1 MRRRVIGKSLR
12 KGTGYLADAK
22 KPVRSDI
29 QITVGLRV
37 NDNQRDLRGLDNRLF
52 GLVHVKKPVRSV
64 R

>member
-1 MRRRVIGKSLR
+1 MITLRRVIGKSLR
-12 KGTGYLADAK
+12 EGTGYLADAK

-52 GLVHVKKPVRSV
+52 G
-64 R
+64 